1 VTPPLHLDGKTI
13 LITGAAGGIG
23 AASAAAP
30 HARGA
35 HIVLADLTQDAVDK
49 VADQLG
55 HTRTLPLAVNVTD
68 RRSLAEAVEQ
78 SVDEFGSLDVV
89 FANAGIA
96 ADPPATIATINP
108 DEFERIIEVDLL
120 GVWRTVRA
128 ALPHIINTRGHVLV
142 TASIYAYFNGT
153 VNAPYAMSKAG
164 VEQFGRALRT
174 ELAIHGA
181 TAGVLY
187 PGWVKTPIA
196 RAAFGD
202 NDLVTQM
209 RGQLYPRFLGTAIH
223 PDRVAARV
231 ASGIEKRSPRIMVP
245 RRWEPISALRGIV
258 NPLTDLLLDRNT
270 KLHGLLRE
278 LETRTGKPTPTE
290 QSNTVTAAPTTNELP
305 E

>member
-1 VTPPLHLDGKTI
+1 MTPPLHLDGKTI

-23 AASAAAP
+23 AASATAL

-35 HIVLADLTQDAVDK
+35 NIVLADLTEDGVDAV
-49 VADQLG
+49 ADRLG
-55 HTRTLPLAVNVTD
+55 PARTLALAVDVTD
-68 RRSLAEAVEQ
+68 RTSLEDAVAQ
-78 SVDEFGSLDVV
+78 SVHRFGSLHVV

-96 ADPPATIATINP
+96 ADPPATIATIGP
-108 DEFERIIEVDLL
+108 AEFERIIEVDLL

-128 ALPHIINTRGHVLV
+128 ALPQIINSRGHALV

-164 VEQFGRALRT
+164 VEQFARALRT

-202 NDLVTQM
+202 NDLVTRM
-209 RGQLYPRFLGTAIH
+209 RGQLYPRYLATAIH
-223 PDRVAARV
+223 PDEVATQV
-231 ASGIEKRSPRIMVP
+231 ASGIEKRSARIMVP

-258 NPLTDLLLDRNT
+258 NPLTDRALDRNT
-270 KLHGLLRE
+270 ELHGLLRQ
-278 LETRTGKPTPTE
+278 LETRTR
-290 QSNTVTAAPTTNELP
+290 N
-305 E
+305 

>member
-1 VTPPLHLDGKTI
+1 MSVVVSFRVSMG
-13 LITGAAGGIG
+13 
-23 AASAAAP
+23 
-30 HARGA
+30 
-35 HIVLADLTQDAVDK
+35 
-49 VADQLG
+49 
-55 HTRTLPLAVNVTD
+55 
-68 RRSLAEAVEQ
+68 VEVVQ
-78 SVDEFGSLDVV
+78 FVFGVGSLDVV

-96 ADPPATIATINP
+96 ADPPATIATIDP

-128 ALPHIINTRGHVLV
+128 ALPHIINSRGHVLV

-209 RGQLYPRFLGTAIH
+209 RGQLYPRYLATAIH
-223 PDRVAARV
+223 PDKVAARV

-258 NPLTDLLLDRNT
+258 NPLTDRALDRNT

-278 LETRTGKPTPTE
+278 LETRTGK
-290 QSNTVTAAPTTNELP
+290 
-305 E
+305 